1 MKKTADFIEEQ
12 KAAKQA
18 RRKGKRTPENRPLS
32 GEKEKLRN
40 GADPSIGKA
49 TQFKPGQSGNP
60 GGRPKVDVAAEIA
73 RAVFEGN
80 REAAI
85 KALARALLKGNA
97 YVFKEL
103 AERGYGKVSQ
113 EIVVSGAVE
122 IAERLKAARKR
133 LNG

>member
-1 MKKTADFIEEQ
+1 MRKTADFIEEQ
-12 KAAKQA
+12 KAAKSSQS
-18 RRKGKRTPENRPLS
+18 RRSS
-32 GEKEKLRN
+32 GEKKKLRN

-60 GGRPKVDVAAEIA
+60 GGRPKVDVTAEIA
-73 RAVFEGN
+73 RAVLEGN
-80 REAAI
+80 RDAAI

-122 IAERLKAARKR
+122 IVERLKAARKR

>member
-1 MKKTADFIEEQ
+1 MRKTADFIEKQ
-12 KAAKQA
+12 KAAKS
-18 RRKGKRTPENRPLS
+18 PENRQPS
-32 GEKEKLRN
+32 GEKRKLR
-40 GADPSIGKA
+40 GGLDPSVGKA

-73 RAVFEGN
+73 RSVLEGN

-85 KALARALLKGNA
+85 NAFARALLKGNA

-122 IAERLKAARKR
+122 IVERLKAARKR

>member
-1 MKKTADFIEEQ
+1 MRKTADFIEEQ
-12 KAAKQA
+12 KSAKQS
-18 RRKGKRTPENRPLS
+18 RSKSKRTPQNRRFS
-32 GEKEKLRN
+32 GVKKTLR
-40 GADPSIGKA
+40 GGHDPAIGKA
-49 TQFKPGQSGNP
+49 TQFAPGKSPNP
-60 GGRPKVDVAAEIA
+60 GGRPNVDVAAEIA
-73 RAVFEGN
+73 RAVLEGN
-80 REAAI
+80 RDAAI

-133 LNG
+133 VNG